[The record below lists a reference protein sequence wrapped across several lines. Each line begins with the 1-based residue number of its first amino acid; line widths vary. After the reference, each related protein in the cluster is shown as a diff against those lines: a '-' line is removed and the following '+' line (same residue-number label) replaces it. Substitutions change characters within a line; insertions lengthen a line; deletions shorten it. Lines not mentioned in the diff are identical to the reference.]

1 MILHSIRPAGGLPV
15 RDGGRAW
22 RQKAEP
28 VANPSASHPWPIPTF
43 SSSWLVGLPSQS
55 ALGSV
60 QRGVIG
66 VRVMTLPVDE
76 PGSEA
81 ADGSRSGGAVAG
93 PLTGLVIEVE
103 LERVAGWGDVAEG
116 TGANTGGEPRAPVAA
131 VAAGWRLSLAWR
143 FSRAVCR

>member
-1 MILHSIRPAGGLPV
+1 M
-15 RDGGRAW
+15 
-22 RQKAEP
+22 
-28 VANPSASHPWPIPTF
+28 
-43 SSSWLVGLPSQS
+43 
-55 ALGSV
+55 
-60 QRGVIG
+60 G

-76 PGSEA
+76 PGLGP
-81 ADGSRSGGAVAG
+81 ADGSGSGGAVAG